1 MVKMDSKQ
9 YIDGNLV
16 AFGEIMMRLNCPS
29 GKRFQNSGSFEVLYG
44 GAEANVC
51 VFLSRLGLKSR
62 FITRLPE
69 NDLAQGA
76 LDQLRSSSVDVSCIA
91 SGGSKMGLYFTED
104 GNLLRPSRVIY
115 DRQDSSFA
123 GIARGMVEWQKIL
136 DGTVW
141 FHWSGI
147 APAVSE
153 TAAEVCLEALQSAK
167 EKGTTISADFNYR
180 STLWNYGSHPSS
192 VMPRLLSFCDVVTG
206 DINSAAVYFG
216 ISVDNKLPVEEQF
229 RICAGLIK
237 QKLPSMKVLAMSFR
251 NTDSRQ
257 RQTYRG
263 AIFFNNDFYFSECY
277 NLPLIVDRI
286 GSGDAFMGGLIY
298 SIWKGWDPQK
308 IIAFATAS
316 GLLKHSIAGDMCLL
330 SEKEIQNFIDH
341 GPDSRL
347 IR

>member
-1 MVKMDSKQ
+1 MNSKQ
-9 YIDGNLV
+9 YASGNLV
-16 AFGEIMMRLNCPS
+16 AFGEIMMRLNCPF
-29 GKRFQNSGSFEVLYG
+29 GKRFQNSSSFDVLYG

-51 VFLSRLGLKSR
+51 VFLSRLGLKTR
-62 FITRLPE
+62 YITRLPE
-69 NDLAQGA
+69 NDLARGA
-76 LDQLRSSSVDVSCIA
+76 LDQLQSSTVDVSSIV

-123 GIARGMVEWQKIL
+123 GITRGMVEWQKIL

-167 EKGTTISADFNYR
+167 ERGITISADFNYR
-180 STLWNYGSHPSS
+180 STLWNYGRHPAS
-192 VMPRLLSFCDVVTG
+192 VMPKLLSFCDVVTG

-216 ISVDNKLPVEEQF
+216 ISVDNQLPVEEQF
-229 RICAGLIK
+229 RICASLIK

-251 NTDSRQ
+251 KGDAQQ

-263 AIFFNNDFYFSECY
+263 ALFFNNDFYFSESY
-277 NLPLIVDRI
+277 NLPLIIDRI

-298 SIWKGWDPQK
+298 SMWNGLDPQK
-308 IIAFATAS
+308 MIAFATAS

-330 SEKEIQNFIDH
+330 SRKEIQNFIDN